1 MHTGYLQIMRFM
13 YQILF
18 FASIIIS
25 SGMSIPATFAD
36 VMQTSDVNSNQFQL
50 KVNQTASLESDT
62 VKVKFLN
69 VISDSRCP
77 TDVTCVW
84 EGEAKIA
91 VNIIKDGQDL
101 GDFNLTNRAGQNN
114 QVFDGHRIQI
124 TKIDPSPISDK
135 KIALSDYVVTL
146 TISKPEILS
155 PYKQFKSGVAS
166 KDVQCADGLQLVLK
180 ITNDS
185 PACVKPSTAST
196 LILWGWAKSVGSTQS
211 SGNDNSNKVI
221 TLSDNG
227 GTIVLHKGESFL
239 LKLGEMYNWNVAID
253 NQTVVSRAMNI
264 MVIRGAQG
272 VYDAHNVGQAVL
284 TGVGNPWCL
293 TSVPSCKMPSILFKL
308 NVIVA
313 SDNASPSLLVSTEK
327 DQYLVGEPINI
338 TIANNGDARLFPVG
352 WGYSIEG
359 PDGKQYAPNGVL
371 RMMLI
376 ALTPG
381 NSVHWSWNQMDGN
394 GTQAP
399 AGIYTITASYTEEGT
414 SKDVT
419 GSKIV
424 EIIKP

>member
-1 MHTGYLQIMRFM
+1 MFLVLIIM
-13 YQILF
+13 
-18 FASIIIS
+18 S
-25 SGMSIPATFAD
+25 SGMSIPVTFAD
-36 VMQTSDVNSNQFQL
+36 VMQSPVANSDQFQL
-50 KVNQTASLESDT
+50 KINQTASLEHDT
-62 VKVKFLN
+62 IKVKFLN

-84 EGEAKIA
+84 EGEAKIT
-91 VNIIKDGQDL
+91 VNIMKDGQNL
-101 GDFNLTNRAGQNN
+101 GDFNLTDRAGQNN
-114 QVFDGHRIQI
+114 QVFDGHHIQI
-124 TKIDPSPISDK
+124 AKIDPSPMSDK
-135 KIALSDYVVTL
+135 KITLSDYVVTFIIL
-146 TISKPEILS
+146 KPEILS
-155 PYKQFKSGVAS
+155 PYKQFKSGVTAE
-166 KDVQCADGLQLVLK
+166 DVQCKDGLQLVLK

-196 LILWGWAKSVGSTQS
+196 LILWGWAKSIGPTQS
-211 SGNDNSNKVI
+211 SGSGNSNKII

-227 GTIVLHKGESFL
+227 GSIVLHKGESFL

-264 MVIRGAQG
+264 MVVKGAQG
-272 VYDAHNVGQAVL
+272 VYDSHDIGRAVL

-313 SDNASPSLLVSTEK
+313 SDNASSSLSVSTEK
-327 DQYLVGEPINI
+327 DQYLIGEPINI
-338 TIANNGDARLFPVG
+338 TITNNGDTRLFPVG

-359 PDGKQYAPNGVL
+359 SDGKQYAPNGVL
-371 RMMLI
+371 RMMLV
-376 ALTPG
+376 ALIPG
-381 NSVHWSWNQMDGN
+381 NSVHWSWNQMGGN
-394 GTQAP
+394 GTQVP
-399 AGIYTITASYTEEGT
+399 VGIYTITASYTEEGT